1 MAACILV
8 WVVCI
13 ASVSIG
19 DFVLV
24 FGFGSWFVAVVI
36 VFVVVLWVFG
46 AFDVGWLCWILLR
59 VCWLFECGEYCWV
72 CLGVGFDCGIVG
84 GMTNTG
90 LVLVWF
96 SVW

>member
-1 MAACILV
+1 M
-8 WVVCI
+8 
-13 ASVSIG
+13 
-19 DFVLV
+19 
-24 FGFGSWFVAVVI
+24 
-36 VFVVVLWVFG
+36 FG

-72 CLGVGFDCGIVG
+72 CLGGGFDCGIVG

-96 SVW
+96 SVWCFVGLLDELVVCCNAFVCLALAWGLAFCLVLLIYG

>member
-24 FGFGSWFVAVVI
+24 FGFGSWFVAVVV
-36 VFVVVLWVFG
+36 VFGGVVV
-46 AFDVGWLCWILLR
+46 
-59 VCWLFECGEYCWV
+59 
-72 CLGVGFDCGIVG
+72 GVWR
-84 GMTNTG
+84 
-90 LVLVWF
+90 L
-96 SVW
+96 